1 MAELSSETSP
11 WFLSSAILLQQQ
23 KNSSILVSLKHSEFF
38 MNEHEH
44 AQFITYSHYY
54 TIQQQN
60 LFLLMNASRNNLKAS
75 YKLHHVGEK
84 KAGLTNYHVR
94 RDKAAYAHSSLLT
107 DVNTGWNPAWI
118 SLSSHKVTVPVLAEM

>member
-1 MAELSSETSP
+1 MAKFSAGTSP
-11 WFLSSAILLQQQ
+11 RFLSFAILLQQQ
-23 KNSSILVSLKHSEFF
+23 KHSSMLVSIKHSEFF

-44 AQFITYSHYY
+44 VQFLTYSHYY
-54 TIQQQN
+54 TIQQKN

-107 DVNTGWNPAWI
+107 DVNTGWNPARI
-118 SLSSHKVTVPVLAEM
+118 SLSSH

>member
-1 MAELSSETSP
+1 MAKLSAGTSP
-11 WFLSSAILLQQQ
+11 RFLSFAILLQQQ
-23 KNSSILVSLKHSEFF
+23 NHSSMLVSIKHSEFF

-44 AQFITYSHYY
+44 VQFLTYSHYY
-54 TIQQQN
+54 TIQQKN
-60 LFLLMNASRNNLKAS
+60 LFLLMNAFRNNLKAS

-107 DVNTGWNPAWI
+107 DVNTGWNPARI
-118 SLSSHKVTVPVLAEM
+118 SLSSH

>member
-1 MAELSSETSP
+1 M
-11 WFLSSAILLQQQ
+11 
-23 KNSSILVSLKHSEFF
+23 LVSIKHSEFF

-44 AQFITYSHYY
+44 VQFLTYSHYY
-54 TIQQQN
+54 TIQQKN
-60 LFLLMNASRNNLKAS
+60 WFLLMNASRNNLKAS

-107 DVNTGWNPAWI
+107 DVNTGWNPARI
-118 SLSSHKVTVPVLAEM
+118 SLSSH